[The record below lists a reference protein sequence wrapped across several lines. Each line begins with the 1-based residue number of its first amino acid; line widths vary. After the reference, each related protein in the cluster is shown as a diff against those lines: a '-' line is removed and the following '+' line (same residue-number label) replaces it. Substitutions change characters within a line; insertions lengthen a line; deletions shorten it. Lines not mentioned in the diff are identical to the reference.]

1 MSLCKRGSLEAFKTA
16 LIRGEMEEMNC
27 DQKLQCATTALKSRR
42 DNREILFLVHIL
54 MEYLGIDRFDEHFVS
69 KIADDHDKQF
79 LKFHHS
85 CMKKAV
91 ATPGSEFFK
100 LIQSSPN
107 GIDQSQI
114 GLRQRRALDMEV
126 HFQYEK
132 CRENTAKFVQM
143 NKVLQEAMKEE
154 EEIREKKKKGGC
166 KEAICEDMS
175 NEEIKGEDTAG
186 HRRGRN
192 ARRRRRGKEK
202 ARGVSEDVLDEKVK
216 VEVVLDDKVKVK
228 ADLRSKLS
236 QLELEEEAEKKKLS
250 SAVEEE
256 DASSSALEQR
266 MEVVSKEKDQLC
278 AELGDIEAA
287 MESLMRRK
295 EEVLKQRE
303 TLEKETVEL
312 KRIRE
317 ESKESSTAN
326 IRHLTAKL
334 EKVQTEVRKVR
345 KELDLAEGRTEK
357 EEHLHL
363 ERFIARQIQELREE
377 LECPVCLEVTSKA
390 PIYKCPDDHLICR

>member
-1 MSLCKRGSLEAFKTA
+1 MGS
-16 LIRGEMEEMNC
+16 II
-27 DQKLQCATTALKSRR
+27 LKS
-42 DNREILFLVHIL
+42 
-54 MEYLGIDRFDEHFVS
+54 
-69 KIADDHDKQF
+69 
-79 LKFHHS
+79 
-85 CMKKAV
+85 
-91 ATPGSEFFK
+91 
-100 LIQSSPN
+100 
-107 GIDQSQI
+107 
-114 GLRQRRALDMEV
+114 
-126 HFQYEK
+126 
-132 CRENTAKFVQM
+132 
-143 NKVLQEAMKEE
+143 
-154 EEIREKKKKGGC
+154 
-166 KEAICEDMS
+166 
-175 NEEIKGEDTAG
+175 
-186 HRRGRN
+186 
-192 ARRRRRGKEK
+192 
-202 ARGVSEDVLDEKVK
+202 DEKVK
-216 VEVVLDDKVKVK
+216 LK

-256 DASSSALEQR
+256 DASSSALEVR
-266 MEVVSKEKDQLC
+266 MEVVSEEKDQLC

-334 EKVQTEVRKVR
+334 EKVQTEVKKVR
-345 KELDLAEGRTEK
+345 KELDLAEGRTKK

-363 ERFIARQIQELREE
+363 EKFIARQIQELREE

-390 PIYKCPDDHLICR
+390 PIYKCPDDYLICR

>member
-1 MSLCKRGSLEAFKTA
+1 MSLLSLCKRGSLEAVKA
-16 LIRGEMEEMNC
+16 AVLRGEMEEMNC
-27 DQKLQCATTALKSRR
+27 DEKLHCATTALKSRR
-42 DNREILFLVHIL
+42 DNREILVLVHIL

-69 KIADDHDKQF
+69 KIADDRDKHF
-79 LKFHHS
+79 LTFHHS

-107 GIDQSQI
+107 GIDHSLI

-186 HRRGRN
+186 QRRGRN
-192 ARRRRRGKEK
+192 ARRRRRRKEK
-202 ARGVSEDVLDEKVK
+202 ARGVSEDVSDEKVK
-216 VEVVLDDKVKVK
+216 VEDVLEEKVKVK

-266 MEVVSKEKDQLC
+266 MKVVSEEKDQLC

-295 EEVLKQRE
+295 RE
-303 TLEKETVEL
+303 IMKKKDLLEKQSVEL
-312 KRIRE
+312 EQRRE
-317 ESKESSTAN
+317 GSKESSTAN

-334 EKVQTEVRKVR
+334 EKVQTEVKKVR
-345 KELDLAEGRTEK
+345 KELDLAEGRTKK
-357 EEHLHL
+357 EE
-363 ERFIARQIQELREE
+363 
-377 LECPVCLEVTSKA
+377 PS
-390 PIYKCPDDHLICR
+390 